1 MSRKQERGLGGV
13 EISEVPKKPT
23 LYHNAGRCILYQVT
37 SPTCQTCH
45 VANAIGQ
52 LVNSDIFSQLSFHS
66 FNFKE
71 LNPRLILLHA
81 LYT

>member
-1 MSRKQERGLGGV
+1 MGRKQERGLGGV
-13 EISEVPKKPT
+13 EISEVPKKKKT

-37 SPTCQTCH
+37 SPTCH
-45 VANAIGQ
+45 LANTIGP

-81 LYT
+81 LYV